1 MCLRMNRSLGALFSI
16 ACVVIAV
23 CQVAPVFADVPAVT
37 GVTAWTRQS
46 DNHTI
51 LNITVVHNGYFPG
64 HYVNWV
70 RVNVSGTV
78 QTVNMTDSSP
88 VDQTVSSTFVVPY
101 DMGVVSD
108 TPTVQAQA
116 NCIVHGSSSWSAVLT
131 VPEFSSL
138 QLVLVIVVLTV
149 AALFFRFR
157 SLKGHLKAYAG
168 GHLSNQRHSAHLV
181 MGR

>member
-1 MCLRMNRSLGALFSI
+1 VYLRMIRSLGVLFSF
-16 ACVVIAV
+16 ACVVISV

-37 GVTAWTRQS
+37 GITAWTRQS
-46 DNHTI
+46 DNLTI
-51 LNITVVHNGYFPG
+51 LNITVVHNGYYSG

-70 RVNVSGTV
+70 QVNVSGTV
-78 QTVNMTDSSP
+78 QMVSMTDSSP
-88 VDQTVSSTFVVPY
+88 VDQTVSSTLVVSY

-138 QLVLVIVVLTV
+138 QLVLVLVVLTF

-157 SLKGHLKAYAG
+157 SAKGHLRAFAG
-168 GHLSNQRHSAHLV
+168 GHLSNQVHSARLV
-181 MGR
+181 LGR

>member
-1 MCLRMNRSLGALFSI
+1 MCLRMNRSLRVLFSLT
-16 ACVVIAV
+16 CFVIAV
-23 CQVAPVFADVPAVT
+23 FQVAPVFADAPAVT

-46 DNHTI
+46 DNHMI

-70 RVNVSGTV
+70 QVNVSGTV
-78 QTVNMTDSSP
+78 QMVSMTDSSP
-88 VDQTVSSTFVVPY
+88 VDQTVNSTFVVPY

-116 NCIVHGSSSWSAVLT
+116 NCLVHGSSSWSAVLT

-138 QLVLVIVVLTV
+138 QLVLVLVVLTV

-157 SLKGHLKAYAG
+157 SLKGHMKASAG
-168 GHLSNQRHSAHLV
+168 GRILNQRT
-181 MGR
+181 

>member
-1 MCLRMNRSLGALFSI
+1 MYPRTIRSLGVLLSL
-16 ACVVIAV
+16 ACVVISV

-37 GVTAWTRQS
+37 GITAWTRQS

-51 LNITVVHNGYFPG
+51 LNITVVHNGYYSG
-64 HYVNWV
+64 HYVIWV
-70 RVNVSGTV
+70 QVNVSGAL
-78 QTVNMTDSSP
+78 QQISLTDSSP

-101 DMGVVSD
+101 DMGVVTD

-138 QLVLVIVVLTV
+138 QLVLVLVVLTI

-157 SLKGHLKAYAG
+157 SLKGHMKTSAG
-168 GHLSNQRHSAHLV
+168 GHILNQRT
-181 MGR
+181 

>member
-1 MCLRMNRSLGALFSI
+1 MNRSLRVLFSF

-37 GVTAWTRQS
+37 GITAWTRQS

-51 LNITVVHNGYFPG
+51 LNITVVHNGYHSE
-64 HYVNWV
+64 HYVNWIPL
-70 RVNVSGTV
+70 NVSGAFHTIDM
-78 QTVNMTDSSP
+78 NDSWP
-88 VDQTVSSTFVVPY
+88 VDQTVSSTFVVPH
-101 DMGVVSD
+101 DIGVVTD
-108 TPTVQAQA
+108 NPTVQAQA
-116 NCIVHGSSSWSAVLT
+116 YCTVHGEGSWSTILT

-138 QLVLVIVVLTV
+138 QLILVLVILTI